1 MTFLS
6 IWGTRISI
14 HPRRSIT
21 IRHVAFVLAL
31 SLAFWTLYYGYL
43 NQSDTL
49 FHEEH
54 VFFWPPE
61 TPEIWAD
68 RAAQVKN
75 AFLHAY
81 HGYEHHAFPH
91 DELRPISNTSID
103 NFNGWGVTA
112 VDSLDTM
119 LLMGLKDEYVRAIPM
134 ITATNFSLPAN
145 TNVPFFETVIRYLGG
160 LLSAYAL
167 SMDNN
172 LRDKADELAT
182 KLSPGLRD
190 AQWISPIFSGH
201 LQVRGVYIYCE
212 TPAIDIPS
220 SSSGRHRQL
229 WNPSPLAEI
238 ASFQMEYAYLG
249 KITGKKAHVDRV
261 TTVANVF
268 HNTNLS
274 LSGGMYPTYWD
285 LHDAKPSNLRLS
297 VGAAAD
303 SAHEYTLKQFLLTA
317 RSDKANIETYLRFTT
332 HVINNLLYVSS
343 QRQLLYVTD
352 STTNRNRT
360 ATSHSFEHL
369 SCFFPGLL
377 ALGAHLLPLNNL
389 ETVGINITQLG
400 DDLPPRQRQGYEA
413 LAEFDLADLHLWAA
427 EGIAQMCYLSY
438 ADQPSGLGPDIVTMR
453 IGKSGE
459 IRWMDAMQ
467 EWKASGQLGS
477 PPGVGDKQ
485 PWVGNPR
492 AKTVKQKQIDT
503 ITRDYSIQNTAYY
516 LRPEAV
522 ESFYILW
529 RTTGDVKWRHRGWSV
544 FQAIERV
551 AKAPSGYASV
561 DRVHSAD
568 PILQDSMPS
577 YFLAETLKYLY
588 LLFLDDDIVP
598 LEKWVFNTE
607 AHPLPVFAWTESEKE
622 IYYSNV

>member
-1 MTFLS
+1 MTKYL
-6 IWGTRISI
+6 TRISI
-14 HPRRSIT
+14 RPRRGVT
-21 IRHVAFVLAL
+21 IRHVAFVLAFSAAL
-31 SLAFWTLYYGYL
+31 WTLYHSYL
-43 NQSDTL
+43 AL
-49 FHEEH
+49 FPQEH

-81 HGYEHHAFPH
+81 HGYERHAFPH
-91 DELRPISNTSID
+91 DELRPISNTTID

-119 LLMGLKDEYVRAIPM
+119 LLMRLEDEYARAIPM

-167 SMDNN
+167 SMDNI
-172 LRDKADELAT
+172 LRDKADELAV
-182 KLSPGLRD
+182 KLSP
-190 AQWISPIFSGH
+190 AFN
-201 LQVRGVYIYCE
+201 
-212 TPAIDIPS
+212 T
-220 SSSGRHRQL
+220 SSGFPRFGVDTHNSRRSLRSQL
-229 WNPSPLAEI
+229 TSGVLAEI

-249 KITGKKAHVDRV
+249 KITGKKAHVDRA
-261 TTVANVF
+261 TTVTNLF

-274 LSGGMYPTYWD
+274 LSGGMYPTHWD
-285 LHDAKPSNLRLS
+285 IHGGKPSDLRLS
-297 VGAAAD
+297 VGGAAD

-317 RSDKANIETYLRFTT
+317 RSDRASLETYLRFTT
-332 HVINNLLYVSS
+332 HVINHLLYVSS

-352 STTNRNRT
+352 ATINGNRT
-360 ATSHSFEHL
+360 ATSHTFEHL

-389 ETVGINITQLG
+389 ETIGINITQLG
-400 DDLPPRQRQGYEA
+400 DDLPPKYRHGYEA
-413 LAEFDLADLHLWAA
+413 LAGFDLADLHIWAA

-438 ADQPSGLGPDIVTMR
+438 ADQPSGLGPDVLTMR
-453 IGKSGE
+453 IGKPGE
-459 IRWMDAMQ
+459 IRWIDAMQ
-467 EWKASGQLGS
+467 KWKASGQLGS
-477 PPGVGDKQ
+477 PPGVGDKH
-485 PWVGNPR
+485 PWVGNPK
-492 AKTVKQKQIDT
+492 AKTVREKQIDT
-503 ITRDYSIQNTAYY
+503 ITRDYTIRNTAYY

-551 AKAPSGYASV
+551 AKTPSGYASV
-561 DRVHSAD
+561 DRVNSAD
-568 PILQDSMPS
+568 PILHDSMPRS
-577 YFLAETLKYLY
+577 VNYFLAETLKYLY

-622 IYYSNV
+622 IYLS

>member
-6 IWGTRISI
+6 SLRYVPGTHISI
-14 HPRRSIT
+14 HPPRRGIT
-21 IRHVAFVLAL
+21 IRHVVFVLAFSVAL
-31 SLAFWTLYYGYL
+31 WTLYHSYL
-43 NQSDTL
+43 KQSEAL
-49 FHEEH
+49 FPQEH
-54 VFFWPPE
+54 VVFWPPE

-75 AFLHAY
+75 AFVHAY

-91 DELRPISNTSID
+91 DELRPISNTSVD
-103 NFNGWGVTA
+103 SFNGWGVTA

-119 LLMGLKDEYVRAIPM
+119 LLMGLQDEYLRAIPM
-134 ITATNFSLPAN
+134 ISATNFSLPTN

-167 SMDNN
+167 STDNI
-172 LRDKADELAT
+172 LRDKADELAI
-182 KLSPGLRD
+182 KLSPRLQHI
-190 AQWISPIFSGH
+190 QWIPPICSEY
-201 LQVRGVYIYCE
+201 LQVRRVYLHCQI
-212 TPAIDIPS
+212 PAIDILS
-220 SSSGRHRQL
+220 SSSGSSRPQL
-229 WNPSPLAEI
+229 TSAVLAEI

-249 KITGKKAHVDRV
+249 KITGKKEHVDRATMV
-261 TTVANVF
+261 TNIF

-285 LHDAKPSNLRLS
+285 LHNGKPTNLRLS

-317 RSDKANIETYLRFTT
+317 RSDRVNMEMYLRFTT
-332 HVINNLLYVSS
+332 HVINNLLYISS

-352 STTNRNRT
+352 STTNGNRT

-377 ALGAHLLPLNNL
+377 ALGAHLLPLSNL
-389 ETVGINITQLG
+389 ETIGINITQLS
-400 DDLPPRQRQGYEA
+400 DDLPPKHRQGYEA

-438 ADQPSGLGPDIVTMR
+438 ADQPSGLGPDVVAMR

-459 IRWMDAMQ
+459 LRWMDAMQ
-467 EWKASGQLGS
+467 EWKAGGQLGS
-477 PPGVGDKQ
+477 PPGVGDKR

-492 AKTVKQKQIDT
+492 AKD
-503 ITRDYSIQNTAYY
+503 SYY

-551 AKAPSGYASV
+551 AKTPSGYANV

-568 PILQDSMPS
+568 PILRDLMPS

-607 AHPLPVFAWTESEKE
+607 AHPLPVFAWTELEKE
-622 IYYSNV
+622 TYYNVVQAHV